1 MIIKSPSPLPHHA
14 SATGDV
20 EGAHFLA
27 GNALVSL
34 SVQQLLE
41 CDHQGTDNGCGGS
54 VSNLDAYEYVI
65 KNGGL
70 TSFASYPF
78 VSAND
83 TIGHC
88 DATKA
93 AKAVATISHQW
104 QISGFGHLNDSYPN
118 ITETFPGNSPWNLT
132 VPVNETRVIE
142 ALVRTGPLSI
152 TINAGGE
159 SRGGGGWGE
168 GGSRGGEEEA
178 GGVERRNGLL

>member
-1 MIIKSPSPLPHHA
+1 
-14 SATGDV
+14 V

-104 QISGFGHLNDSYPN
+104 QISGFGHLKDSYPN

-132 VPVNETRVIE
+132 VPVNESRVIE

-159 SRGGGGWGE
+159 SRGGVCCGAVLWGVRRVGETGGR
-168 GGSRGGEEEA
+168 GGGGRGGEEEWTIDTNSSTR
-178 GGVERRNGLL
+178 VR